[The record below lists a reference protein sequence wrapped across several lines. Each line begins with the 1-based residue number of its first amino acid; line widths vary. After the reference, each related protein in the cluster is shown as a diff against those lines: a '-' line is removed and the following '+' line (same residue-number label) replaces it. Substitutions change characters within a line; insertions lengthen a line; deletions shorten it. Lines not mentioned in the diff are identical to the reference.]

1 MSGAGARI
9 RRGSWCT
16 GGRESWRAIYP
27 DYDGDFEFKEAAHVV
42 GNEVGCWA
50 HILPDCDNLPRTTA
64 ANLFRFRHSPL
75 WRILIPECIQLPG
88 SHMPLVPACTCLPRP
103 TDAQIRAAL
112 TPRPI
117 LIGPERALDHRLPTP
132 EAASARPSHAHPPSY
147 PSPAREQQRA
157 GRGRRAQGE
166 SHVILAAALPSPHS
180 TIHHATTCPSTVQ
193 RPTKTHSLSGVETE
207 AERVPPGECASLNLI
222 SSIALSSVVFFVR
235 RPRTCRNRS
244 LRRSVA
250 HPGCSDHRLTR
261 AQCETTIPAHPQERR
276 HPASIHLSSPG
287 PT

>member
-117 LIGPERALDHRLPTP
+117 LIGPERALEHRLPTP
-132 EAASARPSHAHPPSY
+132 EAARARPSHAHPHPI
-147 PSPAREQQRA
+147 PAPRA
-157 GRGRRAQGE
+157 SSRGQGEGAGRRARAMSSWQ
-166 SHVILAAALPSPHS
+166 PP
-180 TIHHATTCPSTVQ
+180 CPPRTRRSITRRRARRQFRGRQ
-193 RPTKTHSLSGVETE
+193 RRTHS
-207 AERVPPGECASLNLI
+207 
-222 SSIALSSVVFFVR
+222 
-235 RPRTCRNRS
+235 
-244 LRRSVA
+244 VA
-250 HPGCSDHRLTR
+250 
-261 AQCETTIPAHPQERR
+261 
-276 HPASIHLSSPG
+276 
-287 PT
+287 